1 MLIRTIPK
9 DQTSAAR
16 GLYTGA
22 TLFLHSVKQSI
33 EIRRGK
39 KQRGIREQR
48 TIAHI
53 RCATTVHIRRDGI
66 TSRETKVGEFHDDFA
81 LMDTVLVDD
90 PAIGNDEI
98 FRFDVTMKNGRI
110 MASGYGLTHLGKH
123 RGDKAETGVGEELGR
138 VKGRKEARC
147 WWSMGQRRIAGR
159 INVVMITGLFEK
171 IE

>member
-1 MLIRTIPK
+1 M
-9 DQTSAAR
+9 
-16 GLYTGA
+16 
-22 TLFLHSVKQSI
+22 FLHSVKQSI